1 MLITVHRWRRVYL
14 RFGRFVRD
22 LTNMRYGIRITS
34 IGRTRVKIDV
44 FLSAGEQVLS
54 LRYMCEKIYIGIVLS
69 LIADR
74 YRTSKLSSMK
84 IRARNRRIRLRRRR
98 RI

>member
-54 LRYMCEKIYIGIVLS
+54 LRYICEKIYIGIV